1 MPECVGNYPIH
12 TANVNVEG
20 ADTHTGAIF
29 MYNRPPLM
37 LLIIP

>member
-1 MPECVGNYPIH
+1 MPECAGNYPS
-12 TANVNVEG
+12 AQQMFNVEG
-20 ADTHTGAIF
+20 ADTHAGAIF